1 MSKTPE
7 DIDQLLRD
15 SGARWRASF
24 RFRRPSLRRADVLEL
39 KSARPQL
46 SPFVATGV
54 AGVALIALVYTAV
67 QFGAVPG
74 LLPGTG
80 SEQPNGSTEPSSPA
94 RTAPPATAQ
103 ASTNT
108 RLAVSVGDMV
118 HAEGRLLY
126 QEGQPTALCRI
137 VAATSEARVCVGR
150 AVGVD
155 GLSPQAIPGYPGSAD
170 WTSPYLRLI
179 GDWDGQA
186 IIDAR
191 FDGLIP
197 EPSFA
202 HRPVPCAPPTGGWLT
217 DVDDVAQQQATE
229 AILSRVAEEPDR
241 FVGPWLAQADGVA
254 VMVVGAVSSTAEAQ
268 AELSVVYP
276 FNLCVTPVEFSS
288 AQLDRAKTQIAAAH
302 PDWDLRIDPMAD
314 RVIVTLAA
322 VDTSVL
328 SATSEFGEVV
338 SLNPLVRPVGQ

>member
-1 MSKTPE
+1 MSRTPE

-15 SGARWRASF
+15 SGTRWRASF
-24 RFRRPSLRRADVLEL
+24 RFNRASLWRPDVAAG
-39 KSARPQL
+39 KDAPHRL
-46 SPFVATGV
+46 SPVVATGV
-54 AGVALIALVYTAV
+54 GSVALIALVYMAV
-67 QFGAVPG
+67 QFG
-74 LLPGTG
+74 
-80 SEQPNGSTEPSSPA
+80 
-94 RTAPPATAQ
+94 TAPGIGSGQPHTSMNTTSPEDTIVPATAQ
-103 ASTNT
+103 ASTNA
-108 RLAVSVGDMV
+108 RLRVNAGDSVY
-118 HAEGRLLY
+118 AEGRLLY
-126 QEGQPTALCRI
+126 QEGQPTALCRM
-137 VAATSEARVCVGR
+137 VLAAGERRVCLGR

-155 GLSPQAIPGYPGSAD
+155 GLSPQAIPGYPGSAE

-186 IIDAR
+186 IVDAR
-191 FDGLIP
+191 FDRLIP
-197 EPSFA
+197 EPNLV
-202 HRPVPCAPPTGGWLT
+202 HRPMPCAPPTGGWLT

-241 FVGPWLAQADGVA
+241 FVGPWLAQADGVS

-288 AQLDRAKTQIAAAH
+288 AELDRVKTQIAAAH

-328 SATSEFGEVV
+328 SAASEFGEVV
-338 SLNPLVRPVGQ
+338 SFNPLVRPVGQ